1 MGGSLSGAAER
12 LEDVFV
18 CVRTGCCG
26 GGGRDGHRPALCT
39 DVGGAGN
46 QVKTP
51 LHLPAKSPAT
61 TVRGSVSVCGYRK
74 YQTEVVSTFAGKFA
88 TP

>member
-1 MGGSLSGAAER
+1 MVVQRHGR
-12 LEDVFV
+12 FFD
-18 CVRTGCCG
+18 CVGTGCWG
-26 GGGRDGHRPALCT
+26 GGTRDGHRPAVCT
-39 DVGGAGN
+39 DVGGAVN

-61 TVRGSVSVCGYRK
+61 TVRGIVSVCGYRK
-74 YQTEVVSTFAGKFA
+74 YQTEVVSTFTGKFA